1 MRVNNKLT
9 LRLLIC
15 VLAVFF
21 TGCGSINFNIE
32 ETIKPPENS
41 EGTIQGT
48 WKIQNYIS
56 MAEGQDKVEA
66 ERKLRTYLGK
76 EAVFDNE
83 IGAVGRDVCINP
95 KYRIIATSADNFI
108 QSKYRISAERLGLK
122 KEKINVVTIV
132 SDDRTFYDIIVTDKN
147 MAFVYLENGFLML
160 NKISDSVDQKVKES
174 SFGNVGISM
183 DNGEFKEDPLLRS
196 GVLLGIRSAGNE
208 YRTIWI
214 QSVNRK
220 IKTVGYRKQL
230 LVPRNKGF
238 WEIGK
243 IKNADNSESIYA
255 EPFADAALLTG
266 AKNNILAGM
275 QDSKIQFVGNDYFGI
290 EHDLEFKVFPIDNIS
305 SRKGTALSEII
316 GGDSYGIFEQ
326 AADAFVLLQ
335 SNSNSKNIVSPN
347 EENFTLK
354 RQNGHWII
362 KGRLFYKQP
371 SENKV
376 YDDFNINMMVPEKL
390 IFYDEMNIPW
400 NDIKSRLPWI
410 TDAYM
415 SPNKDIAILV
425 SKDSLFI
432 YPVQNKNIINKQIMK
447 LPLSKADSVIMTEWC
462 TGKYADIWGDFAH
475 KIFNNEQK

>member
-1 MRVNNKLT
+1 MRTNNKL
-9 LRLLIC
+9 LLLLLIC
-15 VLAVFF
+15 VFAVFLP
-21 TGCGSINFNIE
+21 GCGSINFNIE
-32 ETIKPPENS
+32 DTIQPPENNKES
-41 EGTIQGT
+41 IQGT

-56 MAEGQDKVEA
+56 AAEGQDKAET
-66 ERKLRTYLGK
+66 ERKLKPYLGK

-95 KYRIIATSADNFI
+95 KYRIITTFADTFI
-108 QSKYRISAERLGLK
+108 QSKYRISEDRLGLK

-132 SDDRTFYDIIVTDKN
+132 SDDRTFYDVIVTDKN
-147 MAFVYLENGFLML
+147 MAFAYLENGFLML

-174 SFGNVGISM
+174 SFGNVGMSM

-196 GVLLGIRSAGNE
+196 GVLIGIRSAE
-208 YRTIWI
+208 DKYRTVWI

-238 WEIGK
+238 WEIGTL
-243 IKNADNSESIYA
+243 KNADSGESIYA
-255 EPFADAALLTG
+255 EPFADAASQTG
-266 AKNNILAGM
+266 NKNNILSDM
-275 QDSKIQFVGNDYFGI
+275 PDSKIQFVGNDYIGI
-290 EHDLEFKVFPIDNIS
+290 EHNLELKVFPIDNIR
-305 SRKGTALSEII
+305 SRQGVAFSEIVS
-316 GGDSYGIFEQ
+316 GNSYGIFEQ
-326 AADAFVLLQ
+326 AADAFILTQ
-335 SNSNSKNIVSPN
+335 NNGNSKNIVKPD
-347 EENFTLK
+347 EENFTLT

-376 YDDFNINMMVPEKL
+376 YEDFNINMMVPQKL
-390 IFYDEMNIPW
+390 IFYDEMSIPW

-425 SKDSLFI
+425 SEDFLYI
-432 YPVQNKNIINKQIMK
+432 YPVQNKNIINKQIMEI
-447 LPLSKADSVIMTEWC
+447 PLSKADSIVMTEWC
-462 TGKYADIWGDFAH
+462 IGKYADIWGDFAD
-475 KIFNNEQK
+475 KIFTDQQ